1 MKPCCASRFAS
12 GLAETD
18 GITAGGIAV
27 LYGLILASDKH
38 GEAVIS
44 LDRLAERLK
53 KSRSGVSA
61 IITDLVGLG
70 LLDRQPQPGRST
82 RYVVIHDPCKRCKA
96 AILEER
102 GRPARR
108 TGVSSQKDTGA
119 QREGHVSGTTSSN
132 TSERPSTTDPRG
144 SSPSAETFRP
154 IPDADVL
161 SERDRIEWL
170 QRIRGTLAN
179 AG

>member
-12 GLAETD
+12 GLAEND
-18 GITAGGIAV
+18 GLTAGGIAV
-27 LYGLILASDKH
+27 LYGLMIASNKH

-53 KSRSGVSA
+53 KSRSGVA
-61 IITDLVGLG
+61 KIITDLVGLG
-70 LLDRQPQPGRST
+70 LVDRQPQPGRST

-102 GRPARR
+102 GRPVRR
-108 TGVSSQKDTGA
+108 TGVSREKDTGV
-119 QREGHVSGTTSSN
+119 QREGHVSGTTSSI
-132 TSERPSTTDPRG
+132 TSERPSPTDPGG

-161 SERDRIEWL
+161 SERDRNAWL

>member
-12 GLAETD
+12 GLAEID
-18 GITAGGIAV
+18 GITAGGVAV
-27 LYGLILASDKH
+27 LYGLMIASNKH

-61 IITDLVGLG
+61 IITDLVVLG
-70 LLDRQPQPGRST
+70 LIDRQPQPGRST

-102 GRPARR
+102 GRPVRR
-108 TGVSSQKDTGA
+108 TGAPSEKDTGV
-119 QREGHVSGTTSSN
+119 QPQGHVSGTTSSI
-132 TSERPSTTDPRG
+132 TSKRPSPTDPCG

-161 SERDRIEWL
+161 SERDRNAWL